1 MLMNL
6 RYARRLARDERGF
19 TLMETLVA
27 MVTGL
32 IVTGAL
38 FAILEVSLHQSARA
52 VDVVQATQMGRIT
65 MTRLVQELRSA
76 CLSPGFT
83 PVQEKST
90 GSELV
95 FIGARSEAAA
105 ITSAEEHQIVWN
117 KAAGTLT
124 DYTYKSTKGEAP
136 NFTFPKLE
144 PANASPPAGIRI
156 GEKVSQTGTEPIFQ
170 YYKYASATAS
180 SASEGLSALTPLGG
194 SSTEALGATKAKE
207 ASSVVI
213 SFNAAPVDGNTKLG
227 RSADFKSQVTF
238 AFSAPDSEST
248 IVAAPCE

>member
-1 MLMNL
+1 
-6 RYARRLARDERGF
+6 
-19 TLMETLVA
+19 METLVA

-32 IVTGAL
+32 IVSGAL
-38 FAILEVSLHQSARA
+38 FAILEVSLHQTARA
-52 VDVVQATQMGRIT
+52 VDVVQATQLGRVT

-83 PVQEKST
+83 PVQEKSS

-105 ITSAEEHQIVWN
+105 ITSAEKHQIVWN
-117 KAAGTLT
+117 KEAGTLT

-144 PANASPPAGIRI
+144 SANASPPAGIRI
-156 GEKVSQTGTEPIFQ
+156 GEKISQTGSEPIFQ
-170 YYKYASATAS
+170 YYKYASAATS
-180 SASEGLSALTPLGG
+180 SGTEGLSALTPLLA
-194 SSTEALGATKAKE
+194 SPTTEKLTEATAKQ

-213 SFNAAPVDGNTKLG
+213 GFNAAPTDGNTKLG
-227 RSADFKSQVTF
+227 RSADYKSQVTF